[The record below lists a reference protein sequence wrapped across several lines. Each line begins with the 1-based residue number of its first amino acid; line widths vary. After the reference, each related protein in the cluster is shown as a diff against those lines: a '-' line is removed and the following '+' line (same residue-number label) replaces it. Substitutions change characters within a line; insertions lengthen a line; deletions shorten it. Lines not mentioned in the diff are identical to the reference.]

1 MRRRGNNGRGA
12 RLPRDTSFSAV
23 LPKQPPKPILARPQ
37 LSFGT
42 WLRACLGL
50 GVGAAPKSC
59 DRGKT
64 YSLAAAH
71 RVAEDVAIDKIRAK
85 RVAPPAVDEEE
96 EELSPLQ
103 IAQDVHDLKYSDGSE
118 FRDQNP
124 LPNWND
130 PNVKQEKLRKTRNT
144 KIDLATLFPVSL
156 VLSDIELYS
165 NLTRNKL

>member
-1 MRRRGNNGRGA
+1 VEVTKSTQAYTRPFRSVLALIAWCTSVASPARVPGWFMLFAFLDLMDALGGA

-23 LPKQPPKPILARPQ
+23 LPKQPPKPVLARPQ

-42 WLRACLGL
+42 WVRACLGL

-85 RVAPPAVDEEE
+85 RVAPPAEDEE
-96 EELSPLQ
+96 EELS
-103 IAQDVHDLKYSDGSE
+103 DHDDDTPVEVCVEIK
-118 FRDQNP
+118 FRAP
-124 LPNWND
+124 YA
-130 PNVKQEKLRKTRNT
+130 
-144 KIDLATLFPVSL
+144 IDATSSSP
-156 VLSDIELYS
+156 
-165 NLTRNKL
+165 